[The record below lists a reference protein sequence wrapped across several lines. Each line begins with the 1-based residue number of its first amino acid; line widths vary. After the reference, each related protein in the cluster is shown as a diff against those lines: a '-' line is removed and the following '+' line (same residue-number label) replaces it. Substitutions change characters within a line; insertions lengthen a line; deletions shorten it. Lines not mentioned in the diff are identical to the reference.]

1 MIQCQKDT
9 AVVIL
14 SYNGTKWHE
23 LFLPRIVEQ
32 AASGYEVI
40 LVDNASTDDTLQYV
54 KANFPTVKTLTI
66 SINRGF
72 ANGYYEGLK
81 QIKAKYYI
89 LLSADF
95 EVTDGWFPPLH
106 KAMERDEMLAA
117 CQPKIRY
124 WKEKEYFEYAGAGG
138 AFMDN
143 YGYLFCRGRI
153 FFDIEKDH
161 GQYND
166 EIEVFWASGGCLVVR
181 ADLYHKVGGLD
192 ADLYAHME
200 EVDLC
205 WRLKNAG
212 YKIGYIGSSI
222 VYHVGGSVISYGS
235 PQKLYYNFRNNL
247 ILLLKNEK
255 GSKLVWLFP
264 LRLVLDGVAGLRLLL
279 KGEFKQFY
287 TIIKAHFHFYGS
299 IGKWWKHR
307 QENKKFIT
315 VRNETGIYRKSI
327 IVDYFLKKHKLFPDL
342 KWETVKLTTD
352 KPVAK
357 EKVKMKG

>member
-1 MIQCQKDT
+1 MIVCHKDT

-23 LFLPRIVEQ
+23 LFLPKIVEE
-32 AASGYEVI
+32 ANSGYEVI
-40 LVDNASTDDTLQYV
+40 VADNASTDDTLKYV
-54 KANFPTVKTLTI
+54 QENFPTIKTLQI
-66 SINRGF
+66 PVNHGF
-72 ANGYYEGLK
+72 ANGYYEALK

-124 WKEKEYFEYAGAGG
+124 WRDRECFEYAGAGG
-138 AFMDN
+138 GFMDN
-143 YGYLFCRGRI
+143 FGYLFCRGRI
-153 FFDIEKDH
+153 FFDIEKDN

-166 EIEVFWASGGCLVVR
+166 NIEVFWASGGCLVVR

-192 ADLYAHME
+192 NDFYAHME

-205 WRLKNAG
+205 WRLKNLG
-212 YKIGYIGSSI
+212 YKIGYIAGST

-247 ILLLKNEK
+247 ILLIKNEK
-255 GSKLVWLFP
+255 GTKLLWLFP
-264 LRLVLDGVAGLRLLL
+264 FRLLLDGVAGFRLLL
-279 KGEFKQFY
+279 TGQPRQTY
-287 TIIKAHFHFYGS
+287 TIIKAHFHVYRG
-299 IGKWWKHR
+299 IGKWLKR
-307 QENKKFIT
+307 
-315 VRNETGIYRKSI
+315 RNEIKKMIIRRNEAGIYRRSI
-327 IVDYFLKKHKLFPDL
+327 VWDYFLLRRKKFTDLGWAPKKLD
-342 KWETVKLTTD
+342 
-352 KPVAK
+352 
-357 EKVKMKG
+357 